1 MTNRLGEG
9 KAKKLKKSNSITCL
23 PNVLRVIVLWLKLR
37 EKQRKQIMAS
47 SIMHLQLL
55 LFVSK
60 MSYLLAACVQERVCL
75 KNISR

>member
-9 KAKKLKKSNSITCL
+9 KAKKLKKRNSITFL
-23 PNVLRVIVLWLKLR
+23 PNVLRVIVLWLKLW

-47 SIMHLQLL
+47 STMHLQLL

-60 MSYLLAACVQERVCL
+60 MSYFLAACVQETVCL